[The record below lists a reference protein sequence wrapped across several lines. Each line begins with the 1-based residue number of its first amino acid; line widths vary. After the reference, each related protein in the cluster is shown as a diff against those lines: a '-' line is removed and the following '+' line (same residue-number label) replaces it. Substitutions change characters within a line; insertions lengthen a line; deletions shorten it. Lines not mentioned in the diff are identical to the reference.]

1 MIPYITDEA
10 RNVSSGLRDMLDL
23 FPEQAVLVTVVIQ
36 VTPTAKLQ
44 TGLGISVG
52 I

>member
-23 FPEQAVLVTVVIQ
+23 FPEQAVLVTVAIQ
-36 VTPTAKLQ
+36 VTPTAKLLDGCPV
-44 TGLGISVG
+44 T
-52 I
+52 